1 MNPALFWA
9 LCGLILIA
17 SEMLIPGFTIFFFGL
32 GALLNALLILI
43 FPGMGTTL
51 QGILWLASSLTL
63 FALMRKYFRRI
74 FGGTLICRDDNAA
87 QNAGREAVVIEEI
100 GPEKPG
106 RIRFQG
112 TSWEASSYDETIATG
127 ERAMILRQEGMRF
140 IVSRPFPEAD
150 IDDQSRDS

>member
-32 GALLNALLILI
+32 GALLNALLTL
-43 FPGMGTTL
+43 FLPGISVTL

-87 QNAGREAVVIEEI
+87 QNAGREVVVLEEI
-100 GPEKPG
+100 GPDKPG
-106 RIRFQG
+106 RVRFQG
-112 TSWEASSYDETIATG
+112 TSWEATSYDETIGAG
-127 ERAMILRQEGMRF
+127 ERALILRQEELRF
-140 IVSRPFPEAD
+140 IVSRPIPEAD
-150 IDDQSRDS
+150 IDTEPRDS